1 MVVVDLE
8 ESVTSADS
16 VVLCGLTLATPL
28 AELDCT
34 AVLFTSG
41 PALGAVD
48 VMTGGVVEDREGSTR
63 LVFADGVS

>member
-1 MVVVDLE
+1 MVVADLE
-8 ESVTSADS
+8 ESVTSGDF
-16 VVLCGLTLATPL
+16 VVLRDLSSDTALV
-28 AELDCT
+28 ELDCT
-34 AVLFTSG
+34 AVLFNSG